1 MLKFKNIT
9 LLLLTVFFCGTATFA
24 QTQTGDK
31 VSDKE
36 VKLFVSA
43 VKEVQVINQ
52 ESQQNMIKAVEE
64 AELDIQRFNEIYGA
78 MQDPNTDVDASD
90 EEMEKFN
97 KANTEIVGI
106 QTEAQQKMEK
116 EIVDQDLTIQRYQE
130 INMQV
135 QNDPELMQ
143 KVQTLL
149 QEEG

>member
-9 LLLLTVFFCGTATFA
+9 LLFLTVFFCGTATFA
-24 QTQTGDK
+24 QTGDE

-36 VKLFVSA
+36 VKQFASA

-52 ESQQNMIKAVEE
+52 ESQQSMIKAVED
-64 AELDIQRFNEIYGA
+64 AELDIERFNQIYGA
-78 MQDPNTDVDASD
+78 MQDPNTEVEASD

-97 KANTEIVGI
+97 KANTDIVDI

-116 EIVDQDLTIQRYQE
+116 EILDQDLTIERYQE
-130 INMQV
+130 INMQL

-143 KVQTLL
+143 KVQKLL

>member
-1 MLKFKNIT
+1 MFKIRKIT
-9 LLLLTVFFCGTATFA
+9 VLLLTVFFCGTATYA
-24 QTQTGDK
+24 QTGEE

-36 VKLFVSA
+36 VTQFVAA
-43 VKEVQVINQ
+43 VKKVQVINQ

-78 MQDPNTDVDASD
+78 MQDPNTEADASD

-97 KANTEIVGI
+97 KANTEIVNI

-116 EIVDQDLTIQRYQE
+116 EILDQDMTVERYQE

-135 QNDPELMQ
+135 QNDPELME
-143 KVQTLL
+143 KVRMLL

>member
-1 MLKFKNIT
+1 MLKFRNIT
-9 LLLLTVFFCGTATFA
+9 LLLLTMFFCGTATYA
-24 QTQTGDK
+24 QTDDK

-36 VKLFVSA
+36 VKQFVSA
-43 VKEVQVINQ
+43 IKEVQVINQ
-52 ESQQNMIKAVEE
+52 ESQQNMIKAVED
-64 AELDIQRFNEIYGA
+64 AELDIQRFNQIYGA

-97 KANTEIVGI
+97 KANTEIVSI

-116 EIVDQDLTIQRYQE
+116 KIIDQDLTIQRYQE

-143 KVQTLL
+143 KIQKLL